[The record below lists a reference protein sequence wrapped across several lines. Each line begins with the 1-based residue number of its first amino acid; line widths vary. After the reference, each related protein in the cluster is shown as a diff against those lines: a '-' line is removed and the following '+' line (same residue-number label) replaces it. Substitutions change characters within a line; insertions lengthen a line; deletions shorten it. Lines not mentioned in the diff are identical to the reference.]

1 MGIAKPTVVLGSSG
15 MFMAIKRMMCKV
27 VRELYQEMIGRK
39 DKEDLPRKKTH
50 TYSLGFL
57 LTTITVL
64 IKIRNPR
71 LHD

>member
-39 DKEDLPRKKTH
+39 DKEDLPRTKD
-50 TYSLGFL
+50 TYL
-57 LTTITVL
+57 
-64 IKIRNPR
+64 
-71 LHD
+71 